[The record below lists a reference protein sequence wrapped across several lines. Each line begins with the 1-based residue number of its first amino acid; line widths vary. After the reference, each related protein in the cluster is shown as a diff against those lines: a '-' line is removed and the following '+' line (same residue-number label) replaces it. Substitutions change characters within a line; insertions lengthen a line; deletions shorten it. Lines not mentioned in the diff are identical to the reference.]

1 MRMKV
6 QHCILLA
13 AALCASVAE
22 SLRAQ
27 GIVLDEYKVAAAE
40 ESAAA
45 DKGPSLIA
53 LPPAEESGP
62 TLTLA
67 NSADADRVTALEER
81 IEQLEAALAEG
92 AAGKSDDGEQG
103 LHDTMVP
110 SWGREGF
117 QAESPDKEFKIHVGG
132 RVQLDGVVLDA
143 PDLVL
148 GGVGDADAVDFRRAR
163 IRIDG
168 TMYYTMQ
175 WAAEFDFVNAFDS
188 DPTNPADYVNA
199 FGGDAIHTV
208 APTDLWWDFSEMP
221 LLGNLRLGNQK
232 EPIGLEHVQSSR
244 FLDFMERSYLQ
255 DAFFG
260 PFNNGFSPGVMV
272 HSYNESETVTW
283 QYGAYRNTQNVF
295 AYDVGDSEYAATGR
309 ITCVPWSAC
318 DDRELVHL
326 GIAGSFRGLDQ
337 DETLANG
344 NIRVRSRASLRNG
357 PGPLNPTIADTNF
370 AGRLFADDQVLINPE
385 AAYVRGPW
393 LFQTEYCAGW
403 INETIFTPTG
413 GAATDIGQVFVQGS
427 YVNVLYFLTGEHRA
441 YDRHEARFARVVPH
455 ENAMRLKDGT
465 LTGIGAWQIGARY
478 GFLDLN
484 DDGVAGGYIQDLT
497 LGLNWFLNPHAK
509 LQFNF
514 IADHVNNRLRNN
526 AGVVTT
532 VNDAFLTGFGMRFAC
547 DF

>member
-6 QHCILLA
+6 HYGILLA
-13 AALCASVAE
+13 ALLCAAVAGR
-22 SLRAQ
+22 LRA
-27 GIVLDEYKVAAAE
+27 E
-40 ESAAA
+40 
-45 DKGPSLIA
+45 GPSLIA
-53 LPPAEESGP
+53 LPPTEESAP

-67 NSADADRVTALEER
+67 NPAESDRVTALEER

-92 AAGKSDDGEQG
+92 EPAKSDDGEQG

-132 RVQLDGVVLDA
+132 RVQLDGVALSA

-148 GGVGDADAVDFRRAR
+148 GGVGDQDAVDFRRAR
-163 IRIDG
+163 LRVDG

-175 WAAEFDFVNAFDS
+175 WAAEFDFVNAFDA
-188 DPTNPADYVNA
+188 DPTNPADFVNA
-199 FGGDAIHTV
+199 FGGDALHTV
-208 APTDLWWDFSEMP
+208 APTDLWWDFSELP
-221 LLGNLRLGNQK
+221 VLGNLRLGNQK

-260 PFNNGFSPGVMV
+260 PFNNGFSPGIMV
-272 HSYNESETVTW
+272 HDYNETETVTW

-295 AYDVGDSEYAATGR
+295 AYDTGDNEYALTAR
-309 ITCVPWSAC
+309 MTCVPWSAC

-326 GIAGSFRGLDQ
+326 GIASSFRGLDQ
-337 DETLANG
+337 DEDVSAG
-344 NIRVRSRASLRNG
+344 NVRIRSRASLRNG

-370 AGRLFADDQVLINPE
+370 AGRLFAENETLLGTE
-385 AAYVRGPW
+385 AAYVHGPW
-393 LFQTEYCAGW
+393 LLQSEYVGGW
-403 INETIFTPTG
+403 INSTTFTPIG
-413 GAATDIGQVFVQGS
+413 GAPVDAGQVFVQGS

-441 YDRHEARFARVVPH
+441 YDRHEARFSRVVPY
-455 ENAMRLKDGT
+455 ENATRLNDGT
-465 LTGIGAWQIGARY
+465 LTGIGAWQVGLRY

-484 DDGVAGGYIQDLT
+484 DDAINGGYIQDLT

-509 LQFNF
+509 LQFNV
-514 IADHVNNRLRNN
+514 IADHVDNQLRNN
-526 AGVVTT
+526 AGVVTA